1 MSLLSRIANV
11 FRSERVN
18 SDIEEEFASHI
29 DEAISQGRDP
39 AEARRALGNA
49 LQQREASHDL
59 RVIPWLDSVRADV
72 IFGWRQLKRNR
83 VTSAV
88 AIVSLALAIGA
99 CTTAFRLIDA
109 LLWRPLPVAHPERMY
124 VLSRKG
130 MGFDNKPGE
139 WDSWAYPDFQLM
151 RVAAKGKAELI
162 AISYADRA
170 DVTYTTDQ
178 EMEKAIVQHVSG
190 WMFPSFE
197 IQPAAGRLFTESDD
211 RTPGAAPYAVISY
224 DYWNRRFGRD
234 PGVVGHTVHY
244 GDGVYQ
250 IIGVSEKKFTGTEPG
265 IVVDI
270 FIPTMMHRSVTRQDS
285 TWFRTL
291 VVVEPGAAIEPL
303 REMLAAVNHAF
314 EANRLSGET
323 GLSPVALQNVL
334 KNQTLLEPAPTG
346 ASEMQRG
353 YRQALA
359 AIGALVVMVLLIAC
373 ANVANLMAAKT
384 AARAREMALRVSI
397 GAGRLRLVRL
407 VLAESALLAL
417 LSSAGGA
424 LFSWWSAPLV
434 VSMIN
439 PRDNPARLIL
449 PADWR
454 VLGFGMAL
462 ITGMVL
468 LFGLLPAL
476 RASSVRPLNALK
488 GGEEPHARQRL
499 MHGMIAAQVSF
510 CFLVVFVAGLFV
522 ASFER
527 LANKP
532 TGFSAHRL
540 LLLETTSR
548 PAQPSNYWDQVA
560 DHLRGVP
567 GVERVSQ
574 SGWPLLKGIGW
585 NDSISVNGGPAS
597 VDLAYFLNVSPGWLE
612 TMKIPLLEGRDFRE
626 SDLYGQGAIVNETFA
641 RKFLQDEHPVGRSF
655 EKASDDGSRE
665 RMTVLGVV
673 RDAYYSSIRNML
685 PVVFVPLHHR
695 DPTGQMTSL
704 SEGTFIVRTASPNPV
719 ALSSQLRAEVARAR
733 PEFHVSNVRT
743 QQELNEGQTI
753 RERLL
758 ATLALFFAVVAWVLA
773 GIGLYGV
780 LIYSVIQ
787 RQREIGIRMALGAQP
802 GDIIRPVVGATLYAV
817 TLGSIAGL
825 GAGLIST
832 RFIESLL
839 YQAKASDSSMV
850 VTPCLAMGLAVIM
863 AVAPA
868 VVRALRTNPVSLLRA
883 E

>member
-1 MSLLSRIANV
+1 
-11 FRSERVN
+11 
-18 SDIEEEFASHI
+18 
-29 DEAISQGRDP
+29 
-39 AEARRALGNA
+39 
-49 LQQREASHDL
+49 
-59 RVIPWLDSVRADV
+59 
-72 IFGWRQLKRNR
+72 
-83 VTSAV
+83 
-88 AIVSLALAIGA
+88 
-99 CTTAFRLIDA
+99 
-109 LLWRPLPVAHPERMY
+109 
-124 VLSRKG
+124 
-130 MGFDNKPGE
+130 
-139 WDSWAYPDFQLM
+139 
-151 RVAAKGKAELI
+151 
-162 AISYADRA
+162 
-170 DVTYTTDQ
+170 
-178 EMEKAIVQHVSG
+178 
-190 WMFPSFE
+190 
-197 IQPAAGRLFTESDD
+197 
-211 RTPGAAPYAVISY
+211 
-224 DYWNRRFGRD
+224 
-234 PGVVGHTVHY
+234 
-244 GDGVYQ
+244 
-250 IIGVSEKKFTGTEPG
+250 
-265 IVVDI
+265 
-270 FIPTMMHRSVTRQDS
+270 
-285 TWFRTL
+285 
-291 VVVEPGAAIEPL
+291 
-303 REMLAAVNHAF
+303 
-314 EANRLSGET
+314 
-323 GLSPVALQNVL
+323 
-334 KNQTLLEPAPTG
+334 
-346 ASEMQRG
+346 
-353 YRQALA
+353 
-359 AIGALVVMVLLIAC
+359 
-373 ANVANLMAAKT
+373 
-384 AARAREMALRVSI
+384 
-397 GAGRLRLVRL
+397 
-407 VLAESALLAL
+407 
-417 LSSAGGA
+417 
-424 LFSWWSAPLV
+424 
-434 VSMIN
+434 
-439 PRDNPARLIL
+439 
-449 PADWR
+449 
-454 VLGFGMAL
+454 MAL
-462 ITGMVL
+462 ITGVVL

-499 MHGMIAAQVSF
+499 MGMIAAQVSF

-758 ATLALFFAVVAWVLA
+758 ATLGSLFRGCGMGARGHWSLRCAHLLGHSAAARNWDPH
-773 GIGLYGV
+773 G
-780 LIYSVIQ
+780 S
-787 RQREIGIRMALGAQP
+787 GAQP

-825 GAGLIST
+825 GRG
-832 RFIESLL
+832 
-839 YQAKASDSSMV
+839 
-850 VTPCLAMGLAVIM
+850 
-863 AVAPA
+863 
-868 VVRALRTNPVSLLRA
+868 
-883 E
+883 